1 MKVVVIEMRAA
12 ADGEVVS
19 GKIVVERRRTD
30 YWVRENEIMV
40 VSNQEGARRELLL
53 ADNQRLVVEGT
64 ADVEVVFDRTQSAA
78 VPKQVARTT
87 VASPPDTDGEERDTG
102 AIAEAAISG
111 AGIDRAMAEERQAA
125 AISAARQRLA
135 EARREPLQEPP
146 PKLRVEPLPEP
157 AIDPVPPD
165 EPKPEPTPVLEP
177 ASESVSESGPR
188 IKI

>member
-135 EARREPLQEPP
+135 EARREPP
-146 PKLRVEPLPEP
+146 PKLRVEPPPEP